1 MGICQGS
8 LPKSTKPLKH
18 ELKEKLKDSV
28 IIFMIGG
35 PGSGKDVQSIRLA
48 SKYDFS
54 HVAIGEML
62 REEASRNTSKGKA
75 IREILLKGAL
85 VPSGY
90 ILELLT
96 DKMLKAE
103 NFKGFFI
110 EGFPR
115 EINQARLF
123 EEVVGRLPNIVIVF
137 DCSTETM
144 IQRLMIRSQLG
155 QSVNDHE
162 RMIRQQL
169 DTYYTL
175 CDPVLTYYLQK
186 SILRNILGEEPP
198 EVVFAK
204 CCSVVDDVIKAAT
217 SVV

>member
-1 MGICQGS
+1 M
-8 LPKSTKPLKH
+8 P
-18 ELKEKLKDSV
+18 EKLKDSI

-54 HVAIGEML
+54 HVAIGEL
-62 REEASRNTSKGKA
+62 LWEEASRNTSKSKA
-75 IREILLKGAL
+75 IRDILMKGAL

-90 ILELLT
+90 VLELLT

-103 NFKGFFI
+103 NVKGFFI

-155 QSVNDHE
+155 QRVNNNE
-162 RMIRQQL
+162 KTIRQQL
-169 DTYYTL
+169 ETHYTL
-175 CDPVLTYYLQK
+175 CDPVLTYYLQR
-186 SILRNILGEEPP
+186 SILRNVGLYPLPFPPILGKEGLADGDGRT
-198 EVVFAK
+198 VLFD
-204 CCSVVDDVIKAAT
+204 SILG
-217 SVV
+217 

>member
-1 MGICQGS
+1 MLEQNSARKC
-8 LPKSTKPLKH
+8 LWP
-18 ELKEKLKDSV
+18 EKLKDSV

-54 HVAIGEML
+54 HMAIGELL
-62 REEASRNTSKGKA
+62 REEANRNTSKGKA

-96 DKMLKAE
+96 DKMLKAG

-137 DCSTETM
+137 DCSSETM
-144 IQRLMIRSQLG
+144 IQRLMIKSQLG
-155 QSVNDHE
+155 QRANDHE
-162 RMIRQQL
+162 RMIRQRL

-186 SILRNILGEEPP
+186 NILRNILGEEPA

-204 CCSVVDDVIKAAT
+204 CCSVVDDVIKTAT

>member
-1 MGICQGS
+1 FAA
-8 LPKSTKPLKH
+8 
-18 ELKEKLKDSV
+18 EKLKDSI

-54 HVAIGEML
+54 HVAIGEL
-62 REEASRNTSKGKA
+62 LWEEASRNTSKSKA
-75 IREILLKGAL
+75 IKDILMKGAL

-90 ILELLT
+90 VLELLT

-103 NFKGFFI
+103 NVKGFFI

-123 EEVVGRLPNIVIVF
+123 EEVVSSVYVLF

-155 QSVNDHE
+155 QRVNNNE
-162 RMIRQQL
+162 KTIRQQL
-169 DTYYTL
+169 ETHYTL
-175 CDPVLTYYLQK
+175 CDPVLTYYLQRIVRGEGVCDIVEIK
-186 SILRNILGEEPP
+186 KVESILR
-198 EVVFAK
+198 K
-204 CCSVVDDVIKAAT
+204 CFNMLLSHKI
-217 SVV
+217 SQLPLYSH